1 MQSLSFNFKG
11 GTKLSW
17 RSGVEVSRQQ
27 RGNVKIMACVPES
40 ESRSSS
46 LSRSQTYALLKQQMD
61 VAAKYED
68 YKEAARLRDSLKIF
82 EDAEPVLRLRRL
94 VKEAIAEERFEDA
107 ARFRDELKNIAPH
120 SLLKCSSD
128 ATTLT
133 CCRYLDSYRLHPQTD
148 SQATPPFLPSLDG
161 PWDFPIVSTIAL
173 TCAERK
179 LSFLETFFHWH
190 YIIDTGTTA
199 LRSVGREFTWTSF
212 HIYSKIDKAIVNADW
227 LLQMPQGEV
236 VIMNPVFSYHSPL
249 SVDIGDGNISGP
261 HPFRFFNC
269 LADHKDFMTVMEIF
283 WARQVRKTV
292 LHGLWLRIKADYTR
306 GVLSTFMKVKIAK
319 ILEDMNFY
327 PS

>member
-128 ATTLT
+128 ATTLFSSKVSPI
-133 CCRYLDSYRLHPQTD
+133 LDCVKAISR
-148 SQATPPFLPSLDG
+148 SQA
-161 PWDFPIVSTIAL
+161 
-173 TCAERK
+173 K
-179 LSFLETFFHWH
+179 Y
-190 YIIDTGTTA
+190 YIK
-199 LRSVGREFTWTSF
+199 TS
-212 HIYSKIDKAIVNADW
+212 
-227 LLQMPQGEV
+227 
-236 VIMNPVFSYHSPL
+236 
-249 SVDIGDGNISGP
+249 DINISTYGLLS
-261 HPFRFFNC
+261 H
-269 LADHKDFMTVMEIF
+269 M
-283 WARQVRKTV
+283 ARNK
-292 LHGLWLRIKADYTR
+292 LKLIWI
-306 GVLSTFMKVKIAK
+306 S
-319 ILEDMNFY
+319 
-327 PS
+327 